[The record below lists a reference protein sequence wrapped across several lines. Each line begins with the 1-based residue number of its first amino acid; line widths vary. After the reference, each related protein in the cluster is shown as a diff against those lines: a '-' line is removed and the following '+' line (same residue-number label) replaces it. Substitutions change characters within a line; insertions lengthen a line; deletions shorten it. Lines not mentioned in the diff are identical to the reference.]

1 MTNQHLIEQIPLDQ
15 IIGRKQVRKR
25 FDDES
30 LAGLSQSMRESG
42 LHEPIHLLRLG
53 GDKYSLLTGERRVRA
68 ARKAGWGT
76 IAAVVEDGELS
87 DGDVVVRQMIE
98 NVQRE
103 DLTSIEKA
111 KGIEAIMKATGGNA
125 TQAASRLGLTAGTVS
140 KLLSLLSLPEDL
152 QKRIDAGEIPTT
164 TAYEL
169 TKLNDP
175 EERNRLANQVAN
187 GELTRDRAS
196 VVIKRKKQNRQRV
209 LKARPLRVTA
219 KLENRQSVSV
229 VAESLELDSFVSILE
244 RLLVHAQRARA
255 DGLNLHDML
264 KRLAHAKSAAKPE
277 SHAA

>member
-1 MTNQHLIEQIPLDQ
+1 MSQTIIQQIPLDR
-15 IIGRKQVRKR
+15 IIGREQVRKR

-111 KGIEAIMKATGGNA
+111 KGIEALMKVTGVNA
-125 TQAASRLGLTAGTVS
+125 AQAASKLGLAAGTVS
-140 KLLSLLSLPEDL
+140 KLLSLLSLPEEL
-152 QKRIDAGEIPTT
+152 QKRIDAGEIPAT

-169 TKLNDP
+169 TKINDP
-175 EERNRLANQVAN
+175 EARNRLAIQVAK
-187 GELTRDRAS
+187 GEMTRDRVS
-196 VVIKRKKQNRQRV
+196 VAVKGKKQNRQRV
-209 LKARPLRVTA
+209 LKAHPVRVTA

-229 VAESLELDSFVSILE
+229 VAEALELNSFVSILE
-244 RLLVHAQRARA
+244 RLLAHAQQARA

-264 KRLAHAKSAAKPE
+264 KRLAPAKSAAKPE

>member
-1 MTNQHLIEQIPLDQ
+1 MDQLHIEQIPLDR

-25 FDDES
+25 FDEES

-53 GDKYSLLTGERRVRA
+53 GDKYRLLTGERRVRA
-68 ARKAGWGT
+68 ARNAGWLT
-76 IAAVVEDGELS
+76 IAAVVEDGDLS

-111 KGIEAIMKATGGNA
+111 KGIEALMKATGGTA
-125 TQAASRLGLTAGTVS
+125 AQAASKLGLAAGTVS

-152 QKRIDAGEIPTT
+152 QKRIDAGEIPAT

-169 TKLNDP
+169 TKITDP
-175 EERNRLANQVAN
+175 EARNRLANQAAK
-187 GELTRDRAS
+187 GELTRDGVS
-196 VVIKRKKQNRQRV
+196 VAVKRKEQNRRRV
-209 LKARPLRVTA
+209 VEARPVRVTA

-229 VAESLELDSFVSILE
+229 VADALQIDSFVSILE
-244 RLLVHAQRARA
+244 RLLAHAERARA
-255 DGLNLHDML
+255 DGLNLQDML
-264 KRLAHAKSAAKPE
+264 KRLAPAKSAATPS
-277 SHAA
+277 SHAT